1 MRDFFKKRGIPD
13 LLNAVA
19 LLFGIVA
26 LICYLVSAEDKSG
39 MTDTHI
45 SVLVYLPIALGIA
58 VNCAAVFFR
67 SSLLKLFAFFLY
79 LLSAAMW
86 GFTQAG
92 YIVNV
97 MMGIDGNSYSFAY
110 VLAILAMFVSM
121 LLSLLSLFRFGKKPA
136 AAGQTDAQDSSD
148 LPQ

>member
-13 LLNAVA
+13 LLNAIA

-26 LICYLVSAEDKSG
+26 LICYLVSAEDKSS

-45 SVLVYLPIALGIA
+45 SVLVYLPIALGIV
-58 VNCAAVFFR
+58 VNCVAVFFQN
-67 SSLLKLFAFFLY
+67 SLLKMFAFFLY

-97 MMGIDGNSYSFAY
+97 MMGIDGNTYSFAY
-110 VLAILAMFVSM
+110 ILSIIAMLVAM
-121 LLSLLSLFRFGKKPA
+121 LLSLLAIFRFGKKKA
-136 AAGQTDAQDSSD
+136 AAEQTTDNN